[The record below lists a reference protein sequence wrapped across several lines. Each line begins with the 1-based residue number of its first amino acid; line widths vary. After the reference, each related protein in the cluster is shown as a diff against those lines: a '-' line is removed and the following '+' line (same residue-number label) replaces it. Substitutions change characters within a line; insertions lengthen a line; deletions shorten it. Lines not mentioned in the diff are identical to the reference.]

1 MPPGLVFFRRKN
13 VRFWTNCWAGPGG
26 PGGLLVAFWSF
37 PRPWPASQQVP
48 RAPGTVPAGPQPSPA
63 RTIRTL
69 LCSVTLVAS
78 DAGENEG
85 EEQQEEV
92 EEEEGEQE
100 DVSSPGRI
108 VWVSWGRMRY
118 PAKVVLLAEVPANL
132 QSCLRKG
139 GRNTVLVKFYGSGDY
154 SRVEIRKISMLG
166 LTATDLKLAARSAQI
181 SQDYDAAQ
189 YDLRYGE

>member
-1 MPPGLVFFRRKN
+1 MKKKNFTKGYLAFHAARSVNFRRKN
-13 VRFWTNCWAGPGG
+13 WTILDILRGRPRWPWRVAGCFLELPRALARLPTGPPGPRDRPGQPTVRPG
-26 PGGLLVAFWSF
+26 
-37 PRPWPASQQVP
+37 RPAARPASHYNTQ
-48 RAPGTVPAGPQPSPA
+48 
-63 RTIRTL
+63 
-69 LCSVTLVAS
+69 
-78 DAGENEG
+78 
-85 EEQQEEV
+85 
-92 EEEEGEQE
+92 EEEEEQQE

-154 SRVEIRKISMLG
+154 SRIEIRKLSVLG
-166 LTATDLKLAARSAQI
+166 LTATDLKLASRSAQI